1 VLRNLSA
8 DELDV
13 RQGAIFV
20 HPGIYSFYDCKG
32 KEHTKTR
39 GFKIDFARDFFMRDI
54 VRAWRAGDKYIYI
67 DKKGNREQVSPD
79 QAARIRRKTEL
90 WIFVR
95 REPNATR
102 SAIRSA
108 QSNLFSFR

>member
-1 VLRNLSA
+1 MSVGPLEGLETVREKVLGKWEHA

-79 QAARIRRKTEL
+79 QADTQQFKER
-90 WIFVR
+90 
-95 REPNATR
+95 
-102 SAIRSA
+102 
-108 QSNLFSFR
+108 